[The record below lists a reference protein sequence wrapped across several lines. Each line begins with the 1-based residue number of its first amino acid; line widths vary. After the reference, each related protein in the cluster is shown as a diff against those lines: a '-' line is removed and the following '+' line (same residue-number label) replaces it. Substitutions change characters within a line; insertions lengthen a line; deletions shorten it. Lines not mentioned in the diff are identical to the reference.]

1 MDNINR
7 KEQYAIDPRPTSPEV
22 TDEKPVVRDGDAAL
36 DFLRG
41 EAVAG
46 EAEAIDE
53 RRLLRKIDWMVVPL
67 MFACY
72 LLQYLDKSLLNYAAV
87 MGIREDLDLDTNQY
101 ANLSLLFYVAFL
113 IFELPHAYLMQR
125 FPTAKYLG
133 ACVCCWGTVVACTSA
148 ANSYAS
154 LAALRFLLG
163 MFESAISPSLIV
175 VTSMWYKRDEQPR
188 RVGTWYIGVG
198 CASIIG
204 SLMSFG
210 FQHYD
215 GDDFSSWQI
224 MFLVIGLITICV
236 GVVVI
241 LLLPDNPMSS
251 RLSHAEKVAAVERL
265 RENQTGI
272 ENKHFK
278 PSQVLQ
284 LAKDPQAWLLAL
296 ITTAASIPNGA
307 VGSFQSILISS
318 FGFTDY
324 ETTLLQIPG
333 GVIAVISVL
342 TATNIAGKFNARG
355 LNIIAWSA
363 IGGILGGSLLA
374 FLPDSNRSG
383 KLAGNVRGE
392 NLPQTCS
399 RTTSVADNEAVGN
412 MLTKVKQYL
421 THVVGAFL
429 PCAYSFSAANH
440 AGHTKK
446 VSMNALLLM
455 SFCLGNILG
464 PLTFRTKDA
473 PAYVPA
479 KVTIVAVDSVAI
491 LSTVALLVY
500 YRWQN
505 TTRDRSM
512 AGQDHKRDIEFSDL
526 TDIENKEFR
535 YKY

>member
-1 MDNINR
+1 M
-7 KEQYAIDPRPTSPEV
+7 
-22 TDEKPVVRDGDAAL
+22 
-36 DFLRG
+36 
-41 EAVAG
+41 
-46 EAEAIDE
+46 
-53 RRLLRKIDWMVVPL
+53 
-67 MFACY
+67 
-72 LLQYLDKSLLNYAAV
+72 
-87 MGIREDLDLDTNQY
+87 
-101 ANLSLLFYVAFL
+101 
-113 IFELPHAYLMQR
+113 
-125 FPTAKYLG
+125 
-133 ACVCCWGTVVACTSA
+133 
-148 ANSYAS
+148 
-154 LAALRFLLG
+154 
-163 MFESAISPSLIV
+163 
-175 VTSMWYKRDEQPR
+175 
-188 RVGTWYIGVG
+188 WYIGVG

-224 MFLVIGLITICV
+224 MFLVCLPIGL
-236 GVVVI
+236 
-241 LLLPDNPMSS
+241 
-251 RLSHAEKVAAVERL
+251 
-265 RENQTGI
+265 Q
-272 ENKHFK
+272 HFK

-446 VSMNALLLM
+446 
-455 SFCLGNILG
+455 CLGNILG

>member
-133 ACVCCWGTVVACTSA
+133 ACVCCWGTVV
-148 ANSYAS
+148 
-154 LAALRFLLG
+154 
-163 MFESAISPSLIV
+163 

-188 RVGTWYIGVG
+188 RVGT
-198 CASIIG
+198 C
-204 SLMSFG
+204 
-210 FQHYD
+210 
-215 GDDFSSWQI
+215 
-224 MFLVIGLITICV
+224 IGLITICV

-446 VSMNALLLM
+446 
-455 SFCLGNILG
+455 CLGNILG

>member
-1 MDNINR
+1 
-7 KEQYAIDPRPTSPEV
+7 
-22 TDEKPVVRDGDAAL
+22 
-36 DFLRG
+36 LR
-41 EAVAG
+41 
-46 EAEAIDE
+46 
-53 RRLLRKIDWMVVPL
+53 RCLL
-67 MFACY
+67 
-72 LLQYLDKSLLNYAAV
+72 
-87 MGIREDLDLDTNQY
+87 
-101 ANLSLLFYVAFL
+101 
-113 IFELPHAYLMQR
+113 
-125 FPTAKYLG
+125 
-133 ACVCCWGTVVACTSA
+133 
-148 ANSYAS
+148 
-154 LAALRFLLG
+154 
-163 MFESAISPSLIV
+163 
-175 VTSMWYKRDEQPR
+175 
-188 RVGTWYIGVG
+188 
-198 CASIIG
+198 
-204 SLMSFG
+204 
-210 FQHYD
+210 
-215 GDDFSSWQI
+215 
-224 MFLVIGLITICV
+224 IGL
-236 GVVVI
+236 
-241 LLLPDNPMSS
+241 
-251 RLSHAEKVAAVERL
+251 
-265 RENQTGI
+265 Q
-272 ENKHFK
+272 HFK

-383 KLAGNVRGE
+383 KLAGN
-392 NLPQTCS
+392 
-399 RTTSVADNEAVGN
+399 
-412 MLTKVKQYL
+412 YL

-491 LSTVALLVY
+491 LATVALLVY

>member
-1 MDNINR
+1 MDNINH
-7 KEQYAIDPRPTSPEV
+7 KEQYAIDPRPTSPEA

-53 RRLLRKIDWMVVPL
+53 RKLLRKIDWMVVPL

-113 IFELPHAYLMQR
+113 IFEIPHAYMMQR

-133 ACVCCWGTVVACTSA
+133 ACVCCWGTVVTCTSA

-324 ETTLLQIPG
+324 QTTLLQIPG

-383 KLAGNVRGE
+383 KLA
-392 NLPQTCS
+392 
-399 RTTSVADNEAVGN
+399 DNKSDES
-412 MLTKVKQYL
+412 MLTEVNQYL

-429 PCAYSFSAANH
+429 PCAYSFMPWEYLGSLDVPH
-440 AGHTKK
+440 K
-446 VSMNALLLM
+446 VSLRTALAAHPGNEAHAES
-455 SFCLGNILG
+455 SFW
-464 PLTFRTKDA
+464 DA

-491 LSTVALLVY
+491 LSTVGLLVY

-505 TTRDRSM
+505 TKRDRSM

>member
-1 MDNINR
+1 M
-7 KEQYAIDPRPTSPEV
+7 
-22 TDEKPVVRDGDAAL
+22 
-36 DFLRG
+36 
-41 EAVAG
+41 
-46 EAEAIDE
+46 
-53 RRLLRKIDWMVVPL
+53 
-67 MFACY
+67 
-72 LLQYLDKSLLNYAAV
+72 
-87 MGIREDLDLDTNQY
+87 
-101 ANLSLLFYVAFL
+101 
-113 IFELPHAYLMQR
+113 
-125 FPTAKYLG
+125 
-133 ACVCCWGTVVACTSA
+133 
-148 ANSYAS
+148 
-154 LAALRFLLG
+154 
-163 MFESAISPSLIV
+163 
-175 VTSMWYKRDEQPR
+175 
-188 RVGTWYIGVG
+188 WYIGVG

-224 MFLVIGLITICV
+224 MFLVVT
-236 GVVVI
+236 VI

-272 ENKHFK
+272 ENKVGHPQVRVFGGCLPIGLQHFK

-383 KLAGNVRGE
+383 KLAGNTYLRM
-392 NLPQTCS
+392 
-399 RTTSVADNEAVGN
+399 TSVAGNEVVGN
-412 MLTKVKQYL
+412 MLTSVNQYL

-429 PCAYSFSAANH
+429 PCAYSFSAANQ

-446 VSMNALLLM
+446 
-455 SFCLGNILG
+455 CLGNILG

-526 TDIENKEFR
+526 TDLENKVGS
-535 YKY
+535 

>member
-224 MFLVIGLITICV
+224 MFLV
-236 GVVVI
+236 
-241 LLLPDNPMSS
+241 

-355 LNIIAWSA
+355 LNIIA
-363 IGGILGGSLLA
+363 
-374 FLPDSNRSG
+374 
-383 KLAGNVRGE
+383 
-392 NLPQTCS
+392 
-399 RTTSVADNEAVGN
+399 
-412 MLTKVKQYL
+412 
-421 THVVGAFL
+421 
-429 PCAYSFSAANH
+429 
-440 AGHTKK
+440 
-446 VSMNALLLM
+446 
-455 SFCLGNILG
+455 
-464 PLTFRTKDA
+464 
-473 PAYVPA
+473 
-479 KVTIVAVDSVAI
+479 
-491 LSTVALLVY
+491 
-500 YRWQN
+500 
-505 TTRDRSM
+505 
-512 AGQDHKRDIEFSDL
+512 
-526 TDIENKEFR
+526 
-535 YKY
+535 